1 MTSFNDGIIAEFRA
15 DEGRVGGYFEGATLL
30 LLTTT
35 GVTSGLPRTSPLVY
49 REDGGRLLVF
59 GTNAG
64 AADDPQWYRNLLAQ
78 PRVTVEVG
86 TEAYAA
92 TATPLTG
99 EERARQWKAQVVAAP
114 SFGRYETM
122 TTREFPVVALQR
134 AEDPS

>member
-15 DEGRVGGYFEGATLL
+15 NEGRVGGYFEGATLL

-35 GVTSGLPRTSPLVY
+35 GARSGQPRTSPLVY
-49 REDGGRLLVF
+49 RADERGRLLVF
-59 GTNAG
+59 GTKAG
-64 AADDPQWYRNLLAQ
+64 ADDDPQWYRNLLAQ

-86 TEAYAA
+86 TETFPA

-99 EERARQWKAQVVAAP
+99 EERAREWKAQVAAAP

-122 TTREFPVVALQR
+122 TTREFPVVALER
-134 AEDPS
+134 S